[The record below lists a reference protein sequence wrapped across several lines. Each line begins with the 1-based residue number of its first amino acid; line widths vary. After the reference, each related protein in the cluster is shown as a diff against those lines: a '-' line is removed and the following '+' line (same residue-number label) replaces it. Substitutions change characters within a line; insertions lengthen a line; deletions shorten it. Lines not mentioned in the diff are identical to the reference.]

1 MHRSPRLTSRDQLA
15 QFEVREIVAG
25 SRGYDDYPFFS
36 KAIIDHIKRF
46 GDKKHAFIS
55 GGAPTGAD
63 ALIIR
68 WCEEHNYPYYVEN
81 ADWDNI
87 EAEGAIVRMK
97 NGKPYNV
104 LAGYWRNSEMA
115 KLATDLVTFYDG
127 VSKGTRHMVE
137 AAIKRGIKPEVILID
152 IIKKENDYGHRQSKS
167 SRSSDSGVRGET
179 VAW

>member
-1 MHRSPRLTSRDQLA
+1 MHRSPQLA
-15 QFEVREIVAG
+15 TRAELSAFEIREIVAG
-25 SRGYDDYPFFS
+25 SRNYADYVFFS
-36 KAIIDHIKRF
+36 KAMFDHITRF
-46 GDKKHAFIS
+46 GDKKIAFIS

-68 WCEEHNYPYYVEN
+68 WCEEHNYPYYVEE

-87 EAEGAIVRMK
+87 EAPGAVVREK
-97 NGKPYNV
+97 NGKKYNV

-137 AAIKRGIKPEVILID
+137 DAIKRGLKPETILID
-152 IIKKENDYGHRQSKS
+152 IIKKEYDYGHRQSSS
-167 SRSSDSGVRGET
+167 SRSSDPGVRGET

>member
-1 MHRSPRLTSRDQLA
+1 MHRSPQLTSRAELSA
-15 QFEVREIVAG
+15 FEVREIVAG

-36 KAIIDHIKRF
+36 KAMFDHITRF
-46 GDKKHAFIS
+46 GDKKIAFIS

-68 WCEEHNYPYYVEN
+68 WCEEHSYPYYVEN

-87 EAEGAIVRMK
+87 DAPGAVVRYK
-97 NGKPYNV
+97 QGKPYNV

-127 VSKGTRHMVE
+127 VSKGTRHMVD
-137 AAIKRGIKPEVILID
+137 AASKRGIVPETILIN
-152 IIKKENDYGHRQSKS
+152 IIQKDNDYGTRKPQG
-167 SRSSDSGVRGET
+167 SRSSDPGVRGET